1 MDVNGNRRH
10 TTFKWV
16 KVCGPENMGAEGSGP
31 CILAVIVF
39 VFQRKEIDIDIL
51 TLSYLR
57 NVLVKIQCI
66 FNSECTERHQMFF
79 YYRKKDMSQNL
90 EGAI

>member
-10 TTFKWV
+10 TAFKWV
-16 KVCGPENMGAEGSGP
+16 KMCGPENMGAEGSGP
-31 CILAVIVF
+31 YILAVIVF

-57 NVLVKIQCI
+57 NVLVKI
-66 FNSECTERHQMFF
+66 
-79 YYRKKDMSQNL
+79 
-90 EGAI
+90 